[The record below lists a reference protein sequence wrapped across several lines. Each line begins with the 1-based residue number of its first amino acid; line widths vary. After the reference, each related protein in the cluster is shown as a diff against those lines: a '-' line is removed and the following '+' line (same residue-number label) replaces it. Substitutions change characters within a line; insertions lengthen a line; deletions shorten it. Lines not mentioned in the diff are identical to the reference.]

1 MTGAPHVAVLGG
13 GIAGVASAWYLVR
26 SGYRVTVV
34 ERRRGAGL
42 ETSFANGALIT
53 PSMSDPWASPG
64 IPMLIVKWLGR
75 EDAPFLLRLGALPG
89 LFSWGLKFLR
99 QCNDDDWRRNT
110 RIILRLCTYS
120 HACLHELVRE
130 TGVDYESNPRGTLRL
145 FRDRL
150 SMEKSSRAA
159 ELLQQL
165 GVRLTTLDSAACVEL
180 EPALR
185 SQADRIAGAIHYPDD
200 EAGDAHLFTRRLAEV
215 CASQG
220 VEFRYGETI
229 EAIETSADAF
239 TGIRTDAGRIEADV
253 CVVALGTDS
262 AAWLRPHGIHLPIYP
277 VKGYSMTFPA
287 GGWNNA
293 PLVPIADD
301 GHKAG
306 VVRIGE
312 RIRVAGTAEF
322 TGWDR
327 TLNEK
332 RIANLRNY
340 FLTLFPDYPE
350 PEAGEAWTGMR
361 PMTPDGSP
369 YLGPTPIKGLYLNTG
384 HGHLGW
390 TMACGSARIVADL
403 IRGRDAEI
411 DLAGMT
417 LERG

>member
-1 MTGAPHVAVLGG
+1 MTDAPHAAVLGG
-13 GIAGVASAWYLVR
+13 GIAGIASAWYLAR
-26 SGYRVTVV
+26 GGYRVTVV
-34 ERRRGAGL
+34 ERREGAGL
-42 ETSFANGALIT
+42 ETSFANGGLIT

-64 IPMLIVKWLGR
+64 IPMLILKWLGR
-75 EDAPFLLRLGALPG
+75 EDAPFLLRLRALPG

-99 QCNDDDWRRNT
+99 QCNDDDWHRNT
-110 RIILRLCTYS
+110 RNILRLCTYS
-120 HACLHELVRE
+120 HACLHELARE

-145 FRDRL
+145 FRDSL
-150 SMEKSSRAA
+150 SMEKSSRVA
-159 ELLQQL
+159 EFLRQL
-165 GVRLTTLDSAACVEL
+165 GVRLTTLDSAACIEL

-185 SQADRIAGAIHYPDD
+185 GQADRIAGAIHYPDD

-215 CASQG
+215 CASRG

-229 EAIETSADAF
+229 EAIEASADAF

-253 CVVALGTDS
+253 CVVALGSDTP
-262 AAWLRPHGIHLPIYP
+262 AWLRPHGIHVPVYP

-287 GGWNNA
+287 GGWNDA

-301 GHKAG
+301 AHKAG

-322 TGWDR
+322 AGHDR
-327 TLNEK
+327 TLNAK
-332 RIANLRNY
+332 RIANLRSY

-350 PEAGEAWTGMR
+350 PEAGEAWTGLR

-369 YLGPTPIKGLYLNTG
+369 YLGPTPVKGLYLNTG

-390 TMACGSARIVADL
+390 TMACGSARIVVDL
-403 IRGRDAEI
+403 IRGREAEI

-417 LERG
+417 LERR